1 MAKWKRDAIYSV
13 VILVLCAVNYV
24 LANGIDDGH
33 IQYALASPN
42 GYLKLWLIILELL
55 AAALL
60 FRSLKNRSQE
70 ETAKIWN
77 HLAILTVAG
86 SVLYI
91 LVVKKLGFLLTTFLL
106 VSVLTIAYGTEV
118 KGPKQGKA
126 MLLQNGKFLLF
137 SLVLTLLT
145 QWVFQGF
152 LSVKLPGFSLF

>member
-33 IQYALASPN
+33 IQYALARPN

-77 HLAILTVAG
+77 HLTILTVAG
-86 SVLYI
+86 CVLYI